1 MVSEATIINELTQ
14 RVLVTKK
21 VRINVPKS
29 EEKGKILEEVDVIRE
44 TITSILHMIDRV
56 NASNEFTTRY
66 FGRDAKDFVIANEW
80 KDFFLPSSVRLDPT
94 DLKTK
99 NLLNTSVARVKD
111 AEDVGLYV
119 DWTNLQLQ
127 FRSWY
132 KSDLSSNV
140 TTLDTVR
147 QPKSLFDVLPICTIG
162 DESDDNSEEALPSV
176 RSLDEPFIPV
186 RLKSEISVLF
196 RSDYWNMNV
205 RGVVVDYCNKFMV

>member
-1 MVSEATIINELTQ
+1 MVSEATIIQELTD

-29 EEKGKILEEVDVIRE
+29 DEKGKVVEEKDVIKE
-44 TITSILHMIDRV
+44 TITSILHMIDRI

-66 FGRDAKDFVIANEW
+66 FGRDAKDFIIANEW
-80 KDFFLPSSVRLDPT
+80 KDFFIPSSVRLDPT
-94 DLKTK
+94 DLKTR
-99 NLLNTSVARVKD
+99 NLLETSVARVKD

-132 KSDLSSNV
+132 KLDLSANV
-140 TTLDTVR
+140 TTLDAVR

-162 DESDDNSEEALPSV
+162 GEKDDDDEFAPSSV
-176 RSLDEPFIPV
+176 RSLDEPFVPV
-186 RLKSEISVLF
+186 RLKSDIAVLF

-205 RGVVVDYCNKFMV
+205 HGVVVDYCNKFMV